1 MQTGE
6 SIILYTSE
14 DERSSVALY
23 ARDGSVWLNQLQ
35 VAELFA
41 TSRQNR
47 EYHIANIRKGT
58 KRIFS
63 CKGIFYN
70 CLRWQKIQS
79 HQQLDAIRADEEDM
93 HELLELEEE
102 LKRR

>member
-1 MQTGE
+1 MQTDE

-35 VAELFA
+35 VAEFFA

-47 EYHIANIRKGT
+47 ESHIANIRKD
-58 KRIFS
+58 K
-63 CKGIFYN
+63 
-70 CLRWQKIQS
+70 
-79 HQQLDAIRADEEDM
+79 
-93 HELLELEEE
+93 E
-102 LKRR
+102 LKEYSVVKEYFTTASDGKKYKVINNLMPYEPMKKICTNSWNWKKN